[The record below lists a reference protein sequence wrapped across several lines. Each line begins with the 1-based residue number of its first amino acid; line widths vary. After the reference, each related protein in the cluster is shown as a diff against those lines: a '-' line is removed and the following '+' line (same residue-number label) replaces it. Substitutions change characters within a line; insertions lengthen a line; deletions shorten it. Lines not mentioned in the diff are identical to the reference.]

1 MAAIAAG
8 NSCSE
13 EGVLVMGTQFDPYRE
28 WLGVQVA
35 TRPLNH
41 YQLLGISLGETDPE
55 QIEDAAETRLATL
68 REHVAGE
75 HGKLA
80 RRTQFEIESAKQCLL
95 DPATRLPYDEGL
107 KQQGLKFP
115 APPPPSDDDELSLLP
130 IETKR
135 ARPTEAQPASPSVA
149 QPARQMASASPVKV
163 SQSAPRNQAPRNQ
176 APALRPVNELD
187 ALSSLP
193 EVSSVVS
200 NVAVVKS
207 RRREQEEAKARQKQY
222 LMLGSAGGGLL
233 VLCIGLFVGIRSF
246 RQTAEVVP
254 VTVEETATPE
264 VPVTVPPAGNW
275 VPPSTVVPPVTS
287 KTPAPKVAPKT
298 QEPPTTQPVPAPLP
312 GRTPEP
318 PPEAPRAFPQP
329 LPTPAPND
337 FAGFNG
343 NPANKRPANINRLP
357 VPPAPL
363 PAEKGPFAL
372 FPRNIELPPLVGG
385 SGKPVPLGKIDLEPE
400 MELTLELLD
409 GVDGN
414 KPTVLFRMETEL
426 TNAPPQWTIVASAVR
441 KSTPSATDETPASFR
456 VARFTLVAEGMLE
469 FAWLD
474 EAVSIAASSLR
485 NCVVNLGA
493 HEKGQK
499 KAVATRSLALRC
511 AQVSALTRLDPTKDE
526 VTIPLRGESLPD
538 RSSFRLQLVELKGFP
553 DWTVVVPDKFT
564 AGHRDQ
570 IRIIADTATSKTPG
584 IEIRFWIEALA
595 SGSVLKIGAVAVD
608 DKGET
613 LPFSQERVMQL
624 SRTVPRELQ
633 EGQQD
638 LLNLQAEYRGIELTI
653 RNLVLAYA
661 ADINERQKINFN
673 IQTARKRLGKV
684 GDNIIAKQKRVV
696 YMSWL
701 NSIIPGLI
709 NASQTLQNNAQF
721 DFRVFYVVDDR
732 EVDVLT
738 TR

>member
-1 MAAIAAG
+1 
-8 NSCSE
+8 
-13 EGVLVMGTQFDPYRE
+13 MGIPFDPYRE

-55 QIEDAAETRLATL
+55 EIEGAAEARLATL
-68 REHVAGE
+68 REHAAGE

-80 RRTQFEIESAKQCLL
+80 RRTQFEVESAKQCLL
-95 DPATRLPYDEGL
+95 DPATRVPYDEGL

-135 ARPTEAQPASPSVA
+135 PSAAQPAVPSAA
-149 QPARQMASASPVKV
+149 QPARQAATVSPARVPQLAPQAAR
-163 SQSAPRNQAPRNQ
+163 SQARNQ
-176 APALRPVNELD
+176 APALQPVSELD

-193 EVSSVVS
+193 EVSSIVS
-200 NVAVVKS
+200 NAAVVKS

-222 LMLGSAGGGLL
+222 LLLGSAGGGLL
-233 VLCIGLFVGIRSF
+233 VLCIGLFIGIRSF
-246 RQTAEVVP
+246 RQTAGADP
-254 VTVEETATPE
+254 VTVEEVATPE
-264 VPVTVPPAGNW
+264 VPATAPPTGNW
-275 VPPSTVVPPVTS
+275 VPPSTIVPPVTA
-287 KTPAPKVAPKT
+287 KTPTPKATPKT
-298 QEPPTTQPVPAPLP
+298 QEPPTTQPVPVPLP

-385 SGKPVPLGKIDLEPE
+385 TGKAVPLGKIDLEPE

-409 GVDGN
+409 GVDGS
-414 KPTVLFRMETEL
+414 KATVLFRMETEL
-426 TNAPPQWTIVASAVR
+426 TNTPPQWTVVASAVR
-441 KSTPSATDETPASFR
+441 KSAPSAEDETPASFR

-638 LLNLQAEYRGIELTI
+638 LLNLQSEYRGIELQI
-653 RNLVLAYA
+653 RNLALAYA

-684 GDNIIAKQKRVV
+684 GDNIIAKQKRVA
-696 YMSWL
+696 YMGWL
-701 NSIIPGLI
+701 NSILPGLI
-709 NASQTLQNNAQF
+709 NASQTLQTNAQF
-721 DFRVFYVVDDR
+721 DFRVFYVVDNR